1 MFNEAV
7 FFVVL
12 DDSAETPGRCRG
24 RGGDDRGDGSHATG
38 SHGTVIVVMVVV
50 GDVLR
55 RFRRLGGDSGTL
67 RWSRW

>member
-24 RGGDDRGDGSHATG
+24 RGGDDRGDGGGHG
-38 SHGTVIVVMVVV
+38 S
-50 GDVLR
+50 
-55 RFRRLGGDSGTL
+55 GGRSGYCC
-67 RWSRW
+67 SGSGGGG